1 MGNLQHNHQF
11 RTIAGFLAI
20 GFLIALVLLF
30 VIDISISGGFVGK
43 VTSGK
48 PLFPENGSLSGQDW
62 GAWQMFYIPNT
73 GLILWILASV
83 SFIILLL
90 VSGRIELTLIS
101 MIPIL
106 AGWYGLNLLTRVQ
119 ENGTNYFFLKETA
132 LLFGLVTG
140 YSLYLIRGL
149 VNSYKTGE
157 SRPPAI
163 ISGLFYIL
171 LSVLVLLSLLW
182 VAGHP
187 VVSEGTLV
195 TVAGISATLAL
206 SGALVPVLFESLVYH
221 KKNKRVEPVTLTS
234 FLVSIIAF
242 LMFLTGSLLLTM
254 IIPLLRI
261 VPVGRDRTRYIFH
274 WLVSA
279 TLRIVVYSIFPIRKV
294 IEIRDKVDFSKPSVI
309 VCNHQSHLDLSIILM
324 LHPKIIVLTNKWV
337 WNNPFYG
344 FVVRF
349 AEFYPIFKGLDPQL
363 AERLG
368 KKVAKGY
375 SILVFPE
382 GTRTNDGQIN
392 RFHQGAFWLA
402 DKLNIDIQPMLLHG
416 ANHCMIKREFFLR
429 PGMITLRALR
439 KIKVTSV
446 GDDESYR
453 LQAQALRK
461 IYRREFEKVSEELE
475 TPDYFRNRLLSQFL
489 YKGPVIEWY
498 ARVKVRLEKN
508 YKRFNSIIPLD
519 ATIVDIGCGY
529 GFLSHMLC
537 MVSDKRRIL
546 GLDYDSEKIAVAGQI
561 DTSLKNVRFEMADIL
576 NYELPAAD
584 VFLLLDVLHYLPA
597 GFHRPVIEKC
607 MNKLN
612 SGGMIIIRDADTD
625 LTERMWRTRLNE
637 FYSTRFFRFNKTRAD
652 ALSFTSGTII
662 ADIAAKHNFVVE
674 RDDKSTKKADITF
687 VLKRA
692 EK

>member
-1 MGNLQHNHQF
+1 MNKPGINHPFMTAALYAALGFIISFVLFFIAEYIAADAGIHGEGSGLLQKV
-11 RTIAGFLAI
+11 ILPDAGMNP
-20 GFLIALVLLF
+20 LISAG
-30 VIDISISGGFVGK
+30 I
-43 VTSGK
+43 
-48 PLFPENGSLSGQDW
+48 
-62 GAWQMFYIPNT
+62 
-73 GLILWILASV
+73 

-90 VSGRIELTLIS
+90 VFGRLELALIS
-101 MIPIL
+101 IIPL
-106 AGWYGLNLLTRVQ
+106 FAGWLGLNGIMQFQGNDGSYFLL
-119 ENGTNYFFLKETA
+119 LETP
-132 LLFGLVTG
+132 LLFGLGTG
-140 YSLYLIRGL
+140 YGIYLIRGL
-149 VNSYKTGE
+149 VNRYKSGKKV
-157 SRPPAI
+157 PPALL
-163 ISGLFYIL
+163 SGLFYIL
-171 LSVLVLLSLLW
+171 LSLLVLLSLLW

-187 VVSEGTLV
+187 VFSSGTLI
-195 TVAGISATLAL
+195 TVLAISFTLAL
-206 SGALVPVLFESLVYH
+206 SGLLVPVMFKSLVYH
-221 KKNKRVEPVTLTS
+221 RQARRVEPVTLTS

-254 IIPLLRI
+254 IIPVLRI
-261 VPVGRDRTRYIFH
+261 APIGRDRARYIFH

-279 TLRIVVYSIFPIRKV
+279 TLRIVVYSIFPIRKI

-349 AEFYPIFKGLDPQL
+349 AEFYPIFKGLDQQL

-382 GTRTNDGQIN
+382 GTRTDDGRIN

-402 DKLNIDIQPMLLHG
+402 DKLNIDIQPLLLHG

-429 PGMITLRALR
+429 PGMITLRALG

-461 IYRREFEKVSEELE
+461 IYRKEFEKMSEELE

-508 YKRFNSIIPLD
+508 YKRFNSIIPRD
-519 ATIVDIGCGY
+519 AAIVDIGCGY

-546 GLDYDSEKIAVAGQI
+546 GLDYDSEKIAVAGLI
-561 DTSLKNVRFEMADIL
+561 DTSLKNVRFEVADIL
-576 NYELPAAD
+576 NYELPSAD
-584 VFLLLDVLHYLPA
+584 VFLLLDVLHYLPS
-597 GFHRPVIEKC
+597 GFHQPVIEKC
-607 MNKLN
+607 INNLN

-625 LTERMWRTRLNE
+625 LNKRMWRTRLNE
-637 FYSTRFFRFNKTRAD
+637 FYSTRFFRFNKTRAG

>member
-1 MGNLQHNHQF
+1 MNKPIRYHPF
-11 RTIAGFLAI
+11 RTAAFFAVLGFIIAFGLLCIADYI
-20 GFLIALVLLF
+20 TAVRGITGEGSGLLQKVIYTDSGMNPLISAG
-30 VIDISISGGFVGK
+30 I
-43 VTSGK
+43 
-48 PLFPENGSLSGQDW
+48 
-62 GAWQMFYIPNT
+62 
-73 GLILWILASV
+73 
-83 SFIILLL
+83 SFIILLM
-90 VSGRIELTLIS
+90 VFGRIELALITFV
-101 MIPIL
+101 PL
-106 AGWYGLNLLTRVQ
+106 FAGWLGLNGLIRNQGNADSYFLL
-119 ENGTNYFFLKETA
+119 LETP
-132 LLFGLVTG
+132 LLFGLGTG
-140 YSLYLIRGL
+140 YSIYLVRGL
-149 VNSYKTGE
+149 VNRYKSGKDV
-157 SRPPAI
+157 PPSLL
-163 ISGLFYIL
+163 SGVFYIL
-171 LSVLVLLSLLW
+171 LSLLVLLSLLW

-187 VVSEGTLV
+187 VFSPGTLV
-195 TVAGISATLAL
+195 TVSAITFTLSL
-206 SGALVPVLFESLVYH
+206 SGLLVPVMFKSLVYH
-221 KKNKRVEPVTLTS
+221 NQTRRVEPVTLTS

-242 LMFLTGSLLLTM
+242 LMFLSGSLLLTL
-254 IIPLLRI
+254 IIPVLKI
-261 VPVGRDRTRYIFH
+261 IPIGRDRTRYIFH

-349 AEFYPIFKGLDPQL
+349 AEFYPIFKGLDQQL

-368 KKVAKGY
+368 KKVEKGY

-382 GTRTNDGQIN
+382 GTRTNDGRIN

-402 DKLNIDIQPMLLHG
+402 DKLKIDIQPLLLHG
-416 ANHCMIKREFFLR
+416 ANHCMIKSEFFLR
-429 PGMITLRALR
+429 PGSITLRALG

-453 LQAQALRK
+453 IQAQSLRK
-461 IYRREFEKVSEELE
+461 IYRNEFEKMSEELE
-475 TPDYFRNRLLSQFL
+475 TPGYFRNRLLSQFL
-489 YKGPVIEWY
+489 YKGPFIEWY
-498 ARVKVRLEKN
+498 ARIKVSLEKN
-508 YKRFNSIIPLD
+508 YSRLNSIIPGD

-529 GFLSHMLC
+529 GFLCHMLC

-546 GLDYDSEKIAVAGQI
+546 GLDYDSDKIAIAGQI
-561 DTSLKNVRFEMADIL
+561 DTSLKNVRFEVADIL
-576 NYELPAAD
+576 HYELPKAD

-597 GFHRPVIEKC
+597 GFHQPVIEKC
-607 MNKLN
+607 INNLN

-625 LTERMWRTRLNE
+625 LKKRMWRTRLNE
-637 FYSTRFFRFNKTRAD
+637 FYSTRFFRFNKTRSD

-687 VLKRA
+687 VLKQA
-692 EK
+692 ER